1 MKGTRLDGVLL
12 LLCLGF
18 GWQLLHLIVGPDV
31 VPSPVTTVQR
41 AVELLQKANF
51 WKDAANTGRAFGLA
65 CAIGIA
71 GGICIG
77 LLLSWFSATEGLTA
91 TPAMPGEVA
100 DPILGTVYSIPK
112 ITLYPIILLIFGLS
126 LSAKVAFG
134 VIHGVFPVI
143 ISTMNALRN
152 VPPIHRRTA
161 RVLGL
166 SPVATIRTILAP
178 AALPGIFS
186 GVRIG
191 VAVTLLGTLL
201 AEMFASS
208 SGLGF
213 ALIRAMDLHDVVDIF
228 ALALLIF
235 ASAAILNGSLLAL
248 ERKLCGDA

>member
-1 MKGTRLDGVLL
+1 VRKHRFDGLL
-12 LLCLGF
+12 LLLGLGL
-18 GWQLLHLIVGPDV
+18 GWQVLQLIVGPDV
-31 VPSPVTTVQR
+31 VPSPVTTVER
-41 AVELLQKANF
+41 AVELLGSASF
-51 WKDAANTGRAFGLA
+51 WKDAANTGRAFGFA
-65 CAIGIA
+65 CAIGIT
-71 GGICIG
+71 GGICVG
-77 LLLSWFSATEGLTA
+77 LLLGFNRLAT
-91 TPAMPGEVA
+91 EVA

-143 ISTMNALRN
+143 ISTMSALRN

-161 RVLGL
+161 LVLGL
-166 SPVATIRTILAP
+166 SPVATIISILAP
-178 AALPGIFS
+178 AALPEIFS

-213 ALIRAMDLHDVVDIF
+213 ELIRAMDLHKVVDIF

-235 ASAAILNGSLLAL
+235 AAAAIMNGSLRAL
-248 ERKLCGDA
+248 ERKMRGDA

>member
-1 MKGTRLDGVLL
+1 MKGARLDSLLL
-12 LLCLGF
+12 LLCLGL
-18 GWQLLHLIVGPDV
+18 GWQALQLIVGPDV
-31 VPSPVTTVQR
+31 VPSPVTTVKR
-41 AVELLQKANF
+41 AVELLQTANF
-51 WKDAANTGRAFGLA
+51 WKDVANTGRAFGLA

-77 LLLSWFSATEGLTA
+77 LLLGFSRLAT
-91 TPAMPGEVA
+91 EVA
-100 DPILGTVYSIPK
+100 DPMLGTIYSIPK

-143 ISTMNALRN
+143 ISTMSALRN

-166 SPVATIRTILAP
+166 SPVATIMTVLAP
-178 AALPGIFS
+178 AALPEIFS

-201 AEMFASS
+201 AELFASS

-213 ALIRAMDLHDVVDIF
+213 ALIRAMELHIVVDIF
-228 ALALLIF
+228 AIALMIF
-235 ASAAILNGSLLAL
+235 TFAAIMNGSLLAL
-248 ERKLCGDA
+248 ERKMRGHA

>member
-1 MKGTRLDGVLL
+1 VKGTRLDGLWL

-18 GWQLLHLIVGPDV
+18 SWQALHLIVGPDV
-31 VPSPVTTVQR
+31 VPSPITTVQR
-41 AVELLQKANF
+41 AAELLQKANF
-51 WKDAANTGRAFGLA
+51 WKDAVSTGRAFGLA
-65 CAIGIA
+65 CAIGIT

-77 LLLSWFSATEGLTA
+77 LLLGFSRLAT
-91 TPAMPGEVA
+91 EVA

-143 ISTMNALRN
+143 ISTMSALRN
-152 VPPIHRRTA
+152 VPVIHRRTA

-166 SPVATIRTILAP
+166 SPAATIMTVLAP
-178 AALPGIFS
+178 AALPEIFS

-201 AEMFASS
+201 AELFASS

-213 ALIRAMDLHDVVDIF
+213 ALIRAMELHNVVDIF

-235 ASAAILNGSLLAL
+235 ASAAVLNGALLAL
-248 ERKLCGDA
+248 ERRMRGHA